1 MAKKPTTTPVKLH
14 LSKPKR
20 KRAGIHAKK
29 KSSNLKSSKN
39 YTKKYRGQ
47 GR

>member
-1 MAKKPTTTPVKLH
+1 MAKVKEAVTKKLDKKKISRPGRH
-14 LSKPKR
+14 S
-20 KRAGIHAKK
+20 KK

-39 YTKKYRGQ
+39 YVKLNRGQ

>member
-1 MAKKPTTTPVKLH
+1 MAKVKDAVTKKLDKKKISRPGRH
-14 LSKPKR
+14 S
-20 KRAGIHAKK
+20 KK

-39 YTKKYRGQ
+39 YVKLNKGQ

>member
-1 MAKKPTTTPVKLH
+1 MAKVKESVTKKLDKKKISRPGRH
-14 LSKPKR
+14 S
-20 KRAGIHAKK
+20 KK

-39 YTKKYRGQ
+39 YVKLNKGQ

>member
-1 MAKKPTTTPVKLH
+1 MAKVKDAVTKKLDKKKISRPGRH
-14 LSKPKR
+14 S
-20 KRAGIHAKK
+20 KK

-39 YTKKYRGQ
+39 YVKLNRGQ